1 VIFIHVT
8 LLPYIKASKEM
19 KSKPTQHSVR
29 DLMSYGIIPDF
40 LVLRSDYKIPK
51 EMCEKV
57 SRFCNIKSDFVIPA
71 ATVKS
76 VYQIPLNF
84 QKLKM

>member
-1 VIFIHVT
+1 VT

-40 LVLRSDYKIPK
+40 LILRSDYKIPK
-51 EMCEKV
+51 DMCEKV
-57 SRFCNIKSDFVIPA
+57 SRFCHIESDFVIPA

-84 QKLKM
+84 QKYKV